1 MDLSEII
8 DITLQRAEQGDPD
21 VSDYYSDLVIKLPE
35 VFSFLFD
42 EDTRLLLE
50 PEHDYLLFLAMII
63 LEVIGKVEA
72 DISEVRL
79 EDLSE
84 AADNNW
90 GLLEFTSL
98 DNLTATTNSR
108 PAHLLYVFL
117 EDACTPVSGHEIL
130 SEAAVEL
137 VYVKCKSLIDCAAFR
152 RS

>member
-63 LEVIGKVEA
+63 LEVIGKSEA

-84 AADNNW
+84 ASENNW

-98 DNLTATTNSR
+98 DNLTATTNNL
-108 PAHLLYVFL
+108 PGHLLYVFL

-137 VYVKCKSLIDCAAFR
+137 VYVKCKSLIDCTAFR